1 MATRKKTLLFVTGT
15 RAEWGL
21 FRSTVLRLKKSPLVN
36 LKVLATGMHTQR
48 RFGFTLDEVRK
59 SVHVDC
65 VVPVGEHDDQMTA
78 LRKEMDGIGRYMTGH
93 PIDALIVV
101 GDRDEPFA
109 AAVVAVHLGIPVIHV
124 AGGDVTGP
132 TVDQCL
138 RNAMT
143 VFASAHL
150 VQTQCSKDN
159 VLKLGA
165 DPRHTSVIGAP
176 GLDGVSPGSL
186 SGRKELAARHGLDP
200 KKRWFLTVM
209 HPTILDDAPAAN
221 QIDSVLT
228 ALKKLDPFSEKIV
241 LYPNS
246 DDGSSVFIRAIE
258 KLRGNPHFHIHRHV
272 PRTDYLGLMKE
283 SCVLIGNT
291 SSGLM
296 EGGFMKTPFVCVGN
310 RQLNREC
317 GPNVVF
323 ADYDPRAILK
333 MIEKAASPAFRKSLV
348 RIPSPY
354 RGGAVAKRAVR
365 AIEKFLN
372 TL

>member
-1 MATRKKTLLFVTGT
+1 MLITGT

-21 FRSTVLRLKKSPLVN
+21 FRSTVLLLKKSPIVN

-48 RFGFTLDEVRK
+48 KFGRTLDEVRK
-59 SVHVDC
+59 DINVDC
-65 VVPVGEHDDQMTA
+65 VVPVGENDDQMTA
-78 LRKEMDGIGRYMTGH
+78 LRKEMDGIIRYIAGRRV
-93 PIDALIVV
+93 DALIVV

-109 AAVVAVHLGIPVIHV
+109 AAVAAVHLGIPIIHV

-150 VQTQCSKDN
+150 VQTQRSKDN

-165 DPRHTSVIGAP
+165 DPLHTTVIGAP
-176 GLDGVSPGSL
+176 GLDGMNPGSL
-186 SGRKELAARHGLDP
+186 AGRKELASRHRLDP
-200 KKRWFLTVM
+200 KRQWFLTVM
-209 HPTILDDAPAAN
+209 HPTILDDAPVAE

-246 DDGSSVFIRAIE
+246 DDGSGVFIRAIE
-258 KLRGNPHFHIHRHV
+258 KLRGKPHFHLNRHV
-272 PRTDYLGLMKE
+272 RRTDYLGLMKE
-283 SCVLIGNT
+283 ACVLIGNT

-296 EGGFMKTPFVCVGN
+296 EGGFMKTPFVHVGN
-310 RQLNREC
+310 RQRNREC

-354 RGGAVAKRAVR
+354 RGGAVAERAVR
-365 AIEKFLN
+365 AIGKFLN

>member
-1 MATRKKTLLFVTGT
+1 MLFVTGT

-21 FRSTVLRLKKSPLVN
+21 FRSTILLLKKSPRVN

-48 RFGFTLDEVRK
+48 KFGRTLDEVRK
-59 SVHVDC
+59 AVNVDC
-65 VVPVGEHDDQMTA
+65 VVPVGENDDQMTA
-78 LRKEMDGIGRYMTGH
+78 LRKEMDGISRYMAWRRV
-93 PIDALIVV
+93 DALIVV

-109 AAVVAVHLGIPVIHV
+109 AAVAAVHLGIPIIHV

-132 TVDQCL
+132 TVDQYL

-150 VQTQCSKDN
+150 VQTQRSRDN

-165 DPRHTSVIGAP
+165 DRRHTAVIGAP
-176 GLDGVSPGSL
+176 GLDGVNPGSL
-186 SGRKELAARHGLDP
+186 AGRKELAAQYRLDP
-200 KKRWFLTVM
+200 KKRWFLIVM
-209 HPTILDDAPAAN
+209 HPAILDDAPAAK

-228 ALKKLDPFSEKIV
+228 ALKKLDPLSEKIV

-246 DDGSSVFIRAIE
+246 DDGNRVFISAIE
-258 KLRGNPHFHIHRHV
+258 KLRGKPHFHVHRHV
-272 PRTDYLGLMKE
+272 CRTDYLGLMNE
-283 SCVLIGNT
+283 ASVMIGNT

-296 EGGFMKTPFVCVGN
+296 EGGFMKTPFVHVGN
-310 RQLNREC
+310 RQRNREC

-333 MIEKAASPAFRKSLV
+333 MITKATSPVFRKSLA
-348 RIPSPY
+348 RMPSPY
-354 RGGAVAKRAVR
+354 RGGAVAERAVR
-365 AIEKFLN
+365 AIEKFFN